1 MAVNISAAQD
11 GVTGET
17 EPIFRAVPALPAGF
31 VNTENTYNLTYISI
45 LSSPS
50 SLIPIIGLV

>member
-17 EPIFRAVPALPAGF
+17 EPIFRAVPTLPAGF

-50 SLIPIIGLV
+50 S